1 MTSDRSDAIESGLRA
16 LLRRLAAFAPSDD
29 ELQYT
34 VELVLAAVEPGDHA
48 TGGEG
53 GGEGVDRAA
62 VARCVLETL
71 EDVAFLDDAQLP
83 VVAGAVAALAIG
95 ESSEA
100 SEGSDEESERR
111 QQWHAVLGHYAIG
124 ERCLAVLD
132 EDGEWHAA
140 RVRRHLVNV
149 DGRYERVDAEDLSNT
164 AADAESLILEVEFIE
179 FGKTQRL
186 ALADVVMDEDVAGAG
201 DEDEAAVKV
210 CAMCERPMN
219 LTAHHVIPRVTH
231 AKYLK
236 KGYTREFLNTCI
248 MICRQCHSKI
258 HSVEDEKTLARD
270 YNTLDKIVAHPEIAR
285 WIAYAKKQ
293 KARIKPIKK
302 SRWRVGT

>member
-1 MTSDRSDAIESGLRA
+1 MTGDDAGDAVASGLRM
-16 LLRRLAAFAPSDD
+16 LLRRHAAFAPSED
-29 ELQYT
+29 ELQFT
-34 VELVLAAVEPGDHA
+34 VELLLAAAEADGD
-48 TGGEG
+48 
-53 GGEGVDRAA
+53 DRAA
-62 VARCVLETL
+62 VARGVRETL
-71 EDVAFLDDAQLP
+71 ADVGFMDDAQLP
-83 VVAGAVAALAIG
+83 VVADAVAALVVGAPVEEEEQSG
-95 ESSEA
+95 EEN
-100 SEGSDEESERR
+100 ERR
-111 QQWHAVLGHYAIG
+111 QQWHAVLAHYAAG
-124 ERCLAVLD
+124 ERCLALLD
-132 EDGEWHAA
+132 EDGEWHPA
-140 RVRRHLVNV
+140 RVRQHLIADAGDYKPLGV
-149 DGRYERVDAEDLSNT
+149 DELGDASIDAEELV
-164 AADAESLILEVEFIE
+164 LEVEFIE

-201 DEDEAAVKV
+201 DDDGDTVKV

-248 MICRQCHSKI
+248 MICRQCHSKV

-293 KARIKPIKK
+293 KARIKPAKK
-302 SRWRVGT
+302 SKWRVGT